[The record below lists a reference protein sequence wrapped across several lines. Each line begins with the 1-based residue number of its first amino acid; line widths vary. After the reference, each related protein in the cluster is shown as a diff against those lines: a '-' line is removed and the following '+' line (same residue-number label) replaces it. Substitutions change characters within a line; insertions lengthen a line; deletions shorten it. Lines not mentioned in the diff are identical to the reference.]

1 MPQAAP
7 TVPSPRT
14 ARDYYRER
22 ARRARAVREA
32 LATTSDRDPFAHV
45 DDDAD
50 YTSIAMPRPSAMLRA
65 EGGAR

>member
-7 TVPSPRT
+7 TVPSPRLE
-14 ARDYYRER
+14 RDYYRAR

-32 LATTSDRDPFAHV
+32 LAARNADPFAHV
-45 DDDAD
+45 NDDAG
-50 YTSIAMPRPSAMLRA
+50 YTSLVMPRPSAMLRA